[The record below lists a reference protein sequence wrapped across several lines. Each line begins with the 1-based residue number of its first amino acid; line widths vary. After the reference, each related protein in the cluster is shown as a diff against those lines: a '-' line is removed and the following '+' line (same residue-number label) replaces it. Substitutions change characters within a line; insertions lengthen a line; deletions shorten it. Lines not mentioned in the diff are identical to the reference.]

1 MKILLA
7 AGIALASLIQPSRP
21 VFPGCE
27 AITKLTNQ
35 YKLQD
40 GSLKGEQ
47 SFTLNTLFYDTIA
60 YFECP
65 VLIEGAVHAFVTGP
79 ENGSEV
85 YWAEQVMGAGLQKEE
100 ALQLFSSLSE
110 SYRKC
115 YPDATSEMDLT
126 PEAQDDLDIW
136 AKWAFTEADGT
147 YCDLWLY
154 ADFDAMFE
162 DMLQD
167 PESKATFFQVVLII
181 GRE

>member
-65 VLIEGAVHAFVTGP
+65 VLIEKELYTLCYRTG
-79 ENGSEV
+79 
-85 YWAEQVMGAGLQKEE
+85 
-100 ALQLFSSLSE
+100 
-110 SYRKC
+110 
-115 YPDATSEMDLT
+115 
-126 PEAQDDLDIW
+126 
-136 AKWAFTEADGT
+136 KWF
-147 YCDLWLY
+147 
-154 ADFDAMFE
+154 
-162 DMLQD
+162 
-167 PESKATFFQVVLII
+167 
-181 GRE
+181 